1 MLVVASTHVASTTT
15 PTVSTLRPASAPF
28 EPPRAERAAARLR
41 SPSTNPPR
49 VDRYSL
55 PSPVSPPSRLPPSPP
70 SSPICRPATLHPPS
84 ATVPRKLERA
94 PPFDPADSHPPRP
107 SVEPPDRHPPIRRPN
122 SILYGLQVSP
132 SRLPTPAHRA
142 SSTKPSSRHLSAVS
156 FSATRVTT
164 TFLSSDT
171 PSPSLTPFRSGMRL
185 SSLSFSRMLL
195 SPRRVPADKYATG
208 GPRDPSTHVRGHE
221 ATGLK
226 FLSLE
231 VLVCTVLTGCTA
243 LTRCKV

>member
-1 MLVVASTHVASTTT
+1 MERKSDLLVVASTHVASPTT

-49 VDRYSL
+49 VDLYSL

-132 SRLPTPAHRA
+132 SRLPTPCPSCFFYQTIQPTSIRCLFFRHARYDDIPVLRHPVAVADTPPLGDA
-142 SSTKPSSRHLSAVS
+142 SLLSV
-156 FSATRVTT
+156 
-164 TFLSSDT
+164 FLS
-171 PSPSLTPFRSGMRL
+171 
-185 SSLSFSRMLL
+185 
-195 SPRRVPADKYATG
+195 
-208 GPRDPSTHVRGHE
+208 
-221 ATGLK
+221 
-226 FLSLE
+226 
-231 VLVCTVLTGCTA
+231 
-243 LTRCKV
+243 